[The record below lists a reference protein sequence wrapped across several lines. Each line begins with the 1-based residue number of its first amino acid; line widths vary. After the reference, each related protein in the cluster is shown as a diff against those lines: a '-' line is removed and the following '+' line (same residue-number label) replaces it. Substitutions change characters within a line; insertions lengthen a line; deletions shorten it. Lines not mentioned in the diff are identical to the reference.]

1 MRWFRNHWYDLAG
14 VLAITGSAAVFIYR
28 NQVSHYQLL
37 MWISLVT
44 LFFHQWEEY
53 RIASTFP
60 GMVNKVMYHSKMPD
74 RFPLN
79 TRTAFIINVCIGW
92 TAYFLAALLAEKA
105 VWLGIATMIVS
116 IGNIIAHTG
125 VFNVKGKT
133 LYNAGMVTCL
143 LLFIPCTSY
152 FFYIIHSSHLV
163 HLTDYLIGVPLG
175 VIINIV
181 GIVKLISWL
190 GDKETEFVFSN
201 RHLLPGDRK

>member
-1 MRWFRNHWYDLAG
+1 
-14 VLAITGSAAVFIYR
+14 
-28 NQVSHYQLL
+28 
-37 MWISLVT
+37 MWISLIT

-53 RIASTFP
+53 RIAGTFP
-60 GMVNKVMYHSKMPD
+60 GMINRVMYHSKTPD

-92 TAYFLAALLAEKA
+92 TGYLLAALLAEKA

-133 LYNAGMVTCL
+133 LYNAGMVTSL

-152 FFYIIHSSHLV
+152 FFYLIHSSHLV
-163 HLTDYLIGVPLG
+163 HLTDYLIGGPLG